1 MRGDEDTELIML
13 ERHEERKEPIH
24 KGEWDTLKYDMHRL
38 VNMSADFIYLSLFN
52 DVYCTNKEAYSAL

>member
-13 ERHEERKEPIH
+13 ERHEERKEHIH
-24 KGEWDTLKYDMHRL
+24 KSEWYTHKYDMHRL

-52 DVYCTNKEAYSAL
+52 DVYCPNKEASSAL